1 MAARRARRAFSSRIR
16 FLSSSFL
23 CCCSRRLSSSVLSS
37 HSFDRRDA
45 DCFSAAAKQGERQT
59 QLILR
64 RIKGELWDSLQ
75 GHIDTFLL
83 LSRMRLSAAWLAC
96 RFLAWCLY
104 QRWIVTAAWFTCWIN
119 LQIHKRSACGFLD
132 KRQFYHYFQ
141 VARTKNNRAAHTHT
155 VETLSCGSDLSA
167 SSSVTSLLRS
177 RTGLPCWADTG
188 DLLLEAGEAVEKF
201 FWDLVREPLSSD
213 TSSFAVAF
221 KMLLKEKRKIK
232 NFNRDAKRTVNV
244 KIIDDVSL
252 KLCEGAALWFQ
263 DILERRLLV
272 GALRCERLLRVV
284 IV

>member
-1 MAARRARRAFSSRIR
+1 M
-16 FLSSSFL
+16 
-23 CCCSRRLSSSVLSS
+23 V
-37 HSFDRRDA
+37 
-45 DCFSAAAKQGERQT
+45 
-59 QLILR
+59 
-64 RIKGELWDSLQ
+64 
-75 GHIDTFLL
+75 
-83 LSRMRLSAAWLAC
+83 
-96 RFLAWCLY
+96 
-104 QRWIVTAAWFTCWIN
+104 
-119 LQIHKRSACGFLD
+119 FLD

-141 VARTKNNRAAHTHT
+141 VAQTKNNRAAHTHT

-188 DLLLEAGEAVEKF
+188 DLLLEAGEVVEKF